1 MLKHLTLSASRAGV
15 DADRLYRLL
24 RAAVQLGVF
33 AAAGGGRGGGGGTD
47 AQLRSVRFRNNRLS
61 AVLREDHPN
70 CIRDMVGGTMW
81 LFACINSR
89 RRQGIVSWRGHE
101 QGCRP

>member
-1 MLKHLTLSASRAGV
+1 M

-47 AQLRSVRFRNNRLS
+47 AQLRGVRFRNNRLS

-70 CIRDMVGGTMW
+70 CIRDMVGST
-81 LFACINSR
+81 INDFHATTVVKSKR
-89 RRQGIVSWRGHE
+89 HHKVEGS
-101 QGCRP
+101 